1 VNGEGVRGALVCMCE
16 VESKWQGSSLL
27 QFARLMLIEASLS
40 HASLQ
45 DMAVDV
51 LLGVKNLRGGGD

>member
-1 VNGEGVRGALVCMCE
+1 MNGEGVRGALVCMCE
-16 VESKWQGSSLL
+16 AEVKWQGSSLL